1 MAATTYFGN
10 RARAAVVAP
19 GATPTL
25 ADLFTVDR
33 GFEATFEWESVELYG
48 TDSILRQD
56 EAKHTFK
63 ASASLRGCKFNP
75 ITGVNPAVAGA
86 GIGSRIYATL
96 NPTLF
101 DGTVLD
107 SNVLSLNDVWI
118 WETGTDTP
126 ATNRFGIKIA
136 NAYLENLPIPFPEND
151 FIILDLKFHGRT
163 GTIYSSTSWG
173 YPTS

>member
-19 GATPTL
+19 GATPIL
-25 ADLFTVDR
+25 SDLFYVDR
-33 GFEATFEWESVELYG
+33 GFEATFEWENVELYG
-48 TDSILRQD
+48 TDSIFRVD
-56 EAKHTFK
+56 EARHTFK

-75 ITGVNPAVAGA
+75 IVSVNPATPGS

-96 NPTLF
+96 NPTSY

-107 SNVLSLNDVWI
+107 SNTLSLNDVYI

-126 ATNRFGIKIA
+126 GTNRFAVKVS
-136 NAYLENLPIPFPEND
+136 NAYLENLPIPFTEND

-163 GTIYSSTSWG
+163 GAIVNSG
-173 YPTS
+173 VPVA